1 MSNCGADKLETVRR
15 RIHQIGESDSMT
27 QLSGQLGRLERAD
40 LRSVWSSESDDFTPW
55 LAEPEN
61 LRLLGET
68 IGIELELE
76 AVEKDVGPFR
86 ADILCKDVLTDHWV
100 LIENQLERTNHVHLG
115 QVLTYAA
122 GLGAVAIVWIA
133 AKFTEEHR
141 AALDWLNDITG
152 TDIVFFGLEVELWK
166 IGDSFAAPKFNIVSN
181 PNEWTR
187 GIASGAAAVERGEL
201 TDNQKLQLRFWTGF
215 HDYVVDAET
224 AIRPSAPRAQ
234 SYMRMAPG
242 EPGYGLGAV
251 ASLFNSDSNSWDTQE
266 LRAEFWFSGSSYLE
280 TFNQLESQR
289 SEIGQSV
296 QDKLHWY
303 GPSDSGSRRVY
314 IRKTVDLFDENK
326 WPSEYVWLLE
336 KLEVVKGVLA
346 PQIRTLRSG
355 E

>member
-1 MSNCGADKLETVRR
+1 MTDSN
-15 RIHQIGESDSMT
+15 M
-27 QLSGQLGRLERAD
+27 QLGRLERTD
-40 LRSVWSSESDDFTPW
+40 VRSVWSSESDDFTPW

-61 LRLLGET
+61 LRLLGKT
-68 IGIELELE
+68 IGIELVLE

-86 ADILCKDVLTDHWV
+86 ADILCKDVVTDHWV

-133 AKFTEEHR
+133 AKFTDEHR

-187 GIASGAAAVERGEL
+187 GIASGAEAVMHGEL
-201 TDNQKLQLRFWTGF
+201 TDNQKLQRNFWTGF
-215 HDYVVDAET
+215 YDYVADAET
-224 AIRPSAPRAQ
+224 VIRPSAPRPQ

-242 EPGYGLGAV
+242 ESGYGLGAV
-251 ASLFNSDSNSWDTQE
+251 ASLFNSETNSWDSQE
-266 LRAEFWFSGSSYLE
+266 IRAEFWITGSNPPE
-280 TFNQLESQR
+280 TFDQLESQR
-289 SEIGQSV
+289 SEIEKDV
-296 QDKLHWY
+296 EDTLHWY
-303 GPSDSGSRRVY
+303 GPPDSGSRRVY
-314 IRKTVDLFDENK
+314 VRKTIDLFDEAK
-326 WPSEYVWLLE
+326 WPNNYVWLLE
-336 KLEVVKGVLA
+336 MLELVKRALA
-346 PQIRTLRSG
+346 PRIQELRSS

>member
-1 MSNCGADKLETVRR
+1 
-15 RIHQIGESDSMT
+15 
-27 QLSGQLGRLERAD
+27 
-40 LRSVWSSESDDFTPW
+40 
-55 LAEPEN
+55 

-76 AVEKDVGPFR
+76 AIEKDVGPFR
-86 ADILCKDVLTDHWV
+86 ADILCKNVVTDHWV
-100 LIENQLERTNHVHLG
+100 LIENQLEKTNHVHLG

-122 GLGAVAIVWIA
+122 GLGAVTIVWIA

-141 AALDWLNDITG
+141 AALDWLNDITS

-187 GIASGAAAVERGEL
+187 GIASGVAVVERGEL

-215 HDYVVDAET
+215 HDYVGDAET
-224 AIRPSAPRAQ
+224 TIRPSAPRAQ

-251 ASLFNSDSNSWDTQE
+251 ASLFDSESNSWDTQE
-266 LRAEFWFSGSSYLE
+266 LRAEFWFAGSSYLE
-280 TFNQLESQR
+280 TFDQLESQR
-289 SEIGQSV
+289 SEIGKNV
-296 QDKLHWY
+296 QDQLHWY

-314 IRKTVDLFDENK
+314 IRKTVDLFDEDK

-346 PQIRTLRSG
+346 PQIRALRSG

>member
-1 MSNCGADKLETVRR
+1 
-15 RIHQIGESDSMT
+15 MT
-27 QLSGQLGRLERAD
+27 PSIRQLGRLERAD

-76 AVEKDVGPFR
+76 AIEKDVGPFR
-86 ADILCKDVLTDHWV
+86 ADILCKNVVTDHWV

-122 GLGAVAIVWIA
+122 GLGAVTIVWIA
-133 AKFTEEHR
+133 SKFTDEHR

-201 TDNQKLQLRFWTGF
+201 TENQKLQLRFWIGF
-215 HDYVVDAET
+215 HDYVADAET
-224 AIRPSAPRAQ
+224 AITPSAPKAQ
-234 SYMRMAPG
+234 SYMRLATG
-242 EPGYGLGAV
+242 EPGYKLGAV
-251 ASLFNSDSNSWDTQE
+251 ASLFNSELNSWDSQE
-266 LRAEFWFSGSSYLE
+266 LRAEVWFTGSRLLE
-280 TFNQLESQR
+280 IFDQLESQR
-289 SEIGQSV
+289 SEIE
-296 QDKLHWY
+296 QDIEDSLHWF
-303 GPSDSGSRRVY
+303 GPPDSGARRVY
-314 IRKTVDLFDENK
+314 VRKTVDLFSEDE
-326 WPSEYVWLLE
+326 WLSDYAWLLE
-336 KLEVVKGVLA
+336 NLELVNRVFA
-346 PQIRTLRSG
+346 PRIRDARSV